1 MKMKGMLFKE
11 MSDKGVKRY
20 SISLMSREIQ
30 GEMNIF
36 FLPIRLEW
44 WCRYKEGAYLDTL
57 VGILICTVGLEE
69 DLEVKCR
76 YIIVLICIIELLG
89 TGA

>member
-36 FLPIRLEW
+36 FLPIRLE
-44 WCRYKEGAYLDTL
+44 
-57 VGILICTVGLEE
+57 
-69 DLEVKCR
+69 
-76 YIIVLICIIELLG
+76 
-89 TGA
+89 

>member
-57 VGILICTVGLEE
+57 GGNINLYSRFGGGFGGKV
-69 DLEVKCR
+69 
-76 YIIVLICIIELLG
+76 
-89 TGA
+89 

>member
-1 MKMKGMLFKE
+1 

-20 SISLMSREIQ
+20 SISMIREIQ
-30 GEMNIF
+30 VETVF

-44 WCRYKEGAYLDTL
+44 WWGYKEGAYLNTL
-57 VGILICTVGLEE
+57 GGNICTVG
-69 DLEVKCR
+69 LEVKCR
-76 YIIVLICIIELLG
+76 YITILICIIELLG

>member
-30 GEMNIF
+30 GETRVF
-36 FLPIRLEW
+36 FFFTYQIGMMVW
-44 WCRYKEGAYLDTL
+44 
-57 VGILICTVGLEE
+57 I
-69 DLEVKCR
+69 
-76 YIIVLICIIELLG
+76 
-89 TGA
+89 

>member
-30 GEMNIF
+30 GETRVSF
-36 FLPIRLEW
+36 FTYQIGMMVR
-44 WCRYKEGAYLDTL
+44 
-57 VGILICTVGLEE
+57 I
-69 DLEVKCR
+69 
-76 YIIVLICIIELLG
+76 
-89 TGA
+89 

>member
-30 GEMNIF
+30 GETRVFF

-44 WCRYKEGAYLDTL
+44 WYGYKEGAYLDTFGGNINL
-57 VGILICTVGLEE
+57 YSRFGGGFGGKV
-69 DLEVKCR
+69 
-76 YIIVLICIIELLG
+76 
-89 TGA
+89 